1 MTFNW
6 EKKLNLKKKKNNLIQ
21 TRYNQVVV
29 VVGNSRK
36 SFIVFASAKSTYDMC
51 DIVENEKRLF
61 LLRYSFLFLATR
73 VGAGT
78 REKMCQAS
86 KEKNGEIVD
95 QIITH
100 RRELEE
106 RKKIARLTLIII

>member
-1 MTFNW
+1 
-6 EKKLNLKKKKNNLIQ
+6 
-21 TRYNQVVV
+21 
-29 VVGNSRK
+29 
-36 SFIVFASAKSTYDMC
+36 
-51 DIVENEKRLF
+51 
-61 LLRYSFLFLATR
+61 
-73 VGAGT
+73 
-78 REKMCQAS
+78 MCQAS